1 VRSAPLASGAQ
12 GLRYSLRHH
21 SGTMPK
27 RKQADT
33 EIKKT
38 MIYLDAK
45 VHEQLRRISFEERIS
60 IAEIVRQAVDQ
71 HLHLRKRKRRGR

>member
-1 VRSAPLASGAQ
+1 
-12 GLRYSLRHH
+12 
-21 SGTMPK
+21 MPK
-27 RKQADT
+27 PKQADT

-71 HLHLRKRKRRGR
+71 HLHQRKRKRRER